1 MPKTENIIVMCC
13 FCGEGLNFEKAIQ
26 ISILIES
33 DSEASQGLFSHK
45 ECLDNVLNKNIPRG
59 FDLDELDN

>member
-33 DSEASQGLFSHK
+33 DSEASQGTIFSQ
-45 ECLDNVLNKNIPRG
+45 RMS
-59 FDLDELDN
+59 